1 MRRLLIL
8 FTITLLGSFIV
19 FTACRKTKQI
29 STAVSHKVNIILN
42 KEEKA
47 LHFFVLGDWGRNGA
61 HHQKDVADQ
70 MENWGKDFKP
80 AFIISTGDNFY
91 SNGVSSVKD
100 KQWKTS
106 FENIYTGKH
115 LQCFWYPVLGNHD
128 YRGTPQAEIDYT
140 KTQSRWTMPARY
152 YTITQKIDDKTSARF
167 IFLDSNPLVIKN
179 HGYYSDMVLQD
190 TVQQLKWLDSVLVH
204 AKEEWKIVVAH
215 HPVYSSNPRHGN
227 SERLIA
233 LLKPKLEKHG
243 VQLYLSGHDHDLQH
257 QKPAGTVDY
266 VISGAGSQTRR
277 TTEHLTTK
285 FTRDVSG
292 FAAVR
297 IKSDSLSLYFID
309 YTGTPIYS
317 FSRGK

>member
-1 MRRLLIL
+1 MRRIFL
-8 FTITLLGSFIV
+8 SFIMLLCSSLV
-19 FTACRKTKQI
+19 LLMACRKAKQVT
-29 STAVSHKVNIILN
+29 TALSHPLNVILN
-42 KEEKA
+42 KEENA
-47 LHFFVLGDWGRNGA
+47 LQFFVLGDWGRNGA

-70 MENWGKDFKP
+70 MENLGKDFKP

-115 LQCFWYPVLGNHD
+115 LQCLWYPVLGNHD

-152 YTITQKIDDKTSARF
+152 YTLTHKIDDNTSARF

-179 HGYYSDMVLQD
+179 HGYYSDMALQD

-204 AKEEWKIVVAH
+204 AKEKWKIVVAH

-233 LLKPKLEKHG
+233 LLRPKLEKYG

-297 IKSDSLSLYFID
+297 IKSDSLTLHFVD

>member
-1 MRRLLIL
+1 MRFIPSLSLFIL
-8 FTITLLGSFIV
+8 CSGLCV
-19 FTACRKTKQI
+19 FTACRDLRMVSMAI
-29 STAVSHKVNIILN
+29 SHKWHIALH
-42 KEEKA
+42 KEEKG
-47 LHFFVLGDWGRNGA
+47 LRFFVIGDWGRNGA
-61 HHQKDVADQ
+61 HHQRDVAMQ
-70 MENWGKDFKP
+70 MDTLGKKFKP

-91 SNGVSSVKD
+91 SNGVSSITD

-106 FENIYTGKH
+106 FETIYTGTP
-115 LQCFWYPVLGNHD
+115 LQCPWYPVLGNHD
-128 YRGTPQAEIDYT
+128 YRGNPQAEIDYT
-140 KTQSRWTMPARY
+140 KKQSRWTMPARY
-152 YTITQKIDDKTSARF
+152 YTLTQKIDDSTAARF

-179 HGYYSDMVLQD
+179 HNYYSDMVLQD

-204 AKEEWKIVVAH
+204 AKEKWKIVVAH
-215 HPVYSSNPRHGN
+215 HPLYSSNPRHGN

-233 LLKPKLEKHG
+233 LLRPKLEKYG

-257 QKPAGTVDY
+257 QKPAGSVDY

-292 FAAVR
+292 FAA
-297 IKSDSLSLYFID
+297 ISLKSDSLTLYFID

-317 FSRGK
+317 FSRGN